1 MLHVQ
6 QANNFKTAYEEPYL
20 HLNPKKWNQS
30 GDKYTLLPILIEAEK
45 KYKILISEADLSD
58 YPAMF
63 LTPKGGAESI
73 EFYIPEGSVEI

>member
-45 KYKILISEADLSD
+45 KYK
-58 YPAMF
+58 Y
-63 LTPKGGAESI
+63 
-73 EFYIPEGSVEI
+73 